1 MRPHA
6 ANGGSNRF
14 LFLFEQFAGKVTE
27 LKRQAALA
35 DSFQCLTAAFP
46 VHLVAPSSGPRDW
59 PARLQ
64 AALEAWA
71 STVAVATPL
80 LASGQNNDLLDDT
93 VPASTAANCQ
103 LLFPILAPTSGGS
116 AGAAVGPAGLVT
128 VAGTVDLRAVV
139 HQRDTV
145 AVAAQVRVR
154 TMGNGPT
161 PRAEGR
167 VCASASWRGQAFAA
181 DLRRT
186 VRARIELLV
195 DEWQADDASPFFQ
208 PRGYARVSQDR

>member
-46 VHLVAPSSGPRDW
+46 VHLVAPSAGPRDW

-93 VPASTAANCQ
+93 VPASMAANCQ
-103 LLFPILAPTSGGS
+103 LLFPILAPPSGGS
-116 AGAAVGPAGLVT
+116 TGAAVGPAGLVT

-154 TMGNGPT
+154 TRGRGPRHALMAGCART
-161 PRAEGR
+161 LRGGGRRLRPTCGGPCALGSSCWSTSGKPTTQVRSFNRAVTRTSPEG
-167 VCASASWRGQAFAA
+167 
-181 DLRRT
+181 
-186 VRARIELLV
+186 
-195 DEWQADDASPFFQ
+195 
-208 PRGYARVSQDR
+208 